1 MAMKI
6 FLSPHSDDEVLF
18 GAYSIMR
25 EKPLVVI
32 CTHATMQGGNG
43 YERAMESY
51 RAMRI
56 LGAQVMFLGI
66 DEDELTEEVL
76 EERLSFIRN
85 DDYYHTLYAPEYEEN
100 GNPHHNIVAN
110 VAKRLTDEDVKTY
123 KTYTGLESRTEGKEV
138 IPTPEELQKKK
149 EAMSCYQTQINN
161 PNTAH
166 YFNVTNEYV

>member
-1 MAMKI
+1 MQV
-6 FLSPHSDDEVLF
+6 FLSPHSDDEILF
-18 GAYSIMR
+18 GAYTIMR

-51 RAMRI
+51 RAMKM
-56 LGAQVMFLGI
+56 LGASVMFLGI

-76 EERLSFIRN
+76 EEKLSILG
-85 DDYYHTLYAPEYEEN
+85 DDYIYFYSPEYEEN

-110 VAKRLTDEDVKTY
+110 VVKKRYYAGQTY
-123 KTYTGLESRTEGKEV
+123 KTYTGLESRTIGKEI
-138 IPTPEELQKKK
+138 IPTPGELELKKK
-149 EAMSCYQTQINN
+149 AMACYKTQIEN

-166 YFNVTNEYV
+166 YFQTYAEYQ